1 MRAQSSIELLIW
13 ICAGMLMFAASLMA
27 FGKGFAQMGPA
38 AANLEMQAFLATVFS
53 SADSMGEHGSRVAR
67 VDVPQGISEFA
78 TGQGEAGWW
87 ASFSLRNSTW
97 NRTIPYRLVIQPE
110 SLLYSPGAHAVKISR
125 SGGVVFVEEIQGNG
139 QL

>member
-1 MRAQSSIELLIW
+1 MKAQSSIELLFW
-13 ICAGMLMFAASLMA
+13 ICAGMLMFTASLMA
-27 FGKGFAQMGPA
+27 FGRGFAQLGPA
-38 AANLEMQAFLATVFS
+38 AANLEMQELMATVFS
-53 SADSMGEHGSRVAR
+53 SADSVGEHGARVAK
-67 VDVPQGISEFA
+67 VTVPQGISEFA

-87 ASFSLRNSTW
+87 ASFRLRNSTW

-110 SLLYSPGAHAVKISR
+110 GLLYSPGVHAVKISR